1 MSLVNQMLK
10 DLETRRAPEM
20 GGEAVLRDLSSGRP
34 HTADARSRMP
44 VLVAGGLIATLILA
58 AAGYWFA
65 QKSTI
70 PGQISQLPSPQSALS
85 AAVVTGE
92 REARP
97 EVVDAGTPN
106 PVVGTPILL
115 PEKATTGSETAEK
128 PEPESVTPAQTP
140 APPAPVAATMPAV
153 EEAPPAPLPTKPA
166 REVVAM
172 AKSPPAPRS
181 APVMERVTRPQSS
194 REKAQNAYLKGADL
208 VRLNRL
214 SEAETSLRSA
224 LALDPDLIEAREIL
238 AAVLLRSQRSD
249 EAERVLWLGLERN
262 KGAYSLARIYARIL
276 VERNEV
282 DAAIQVLET
291 SLPAPALDP
300 EFYGLLAALY
310 QRVAEHAKAAEAYR
324 RVLAITPERGIWWTG
339 LGISL
344 EQLSRSSEAF
354 QAYRRA
360 RGSSGM
366 APQLLSFVDGR
377 LEVLGAKQ

>member
-20 GGEAVLRDLSSGRP
+20 GGEAVLRDLSTGRP
-34 HTADARSRMP
+34 HTAGARSRMP
-44 VLVAGGLIATLILA
+44 ALVAGGLVATLSLA

-65 QKSTI
+65 QKSIT
-70 PGQISQLPSPQSALS
+70 PVQITQPPSLHSALP
-85 AAVVTGE
+85 AAVIAGE

-97 EVVDAGTPN
+97 EAVDAVTPN
-106 PVVGTPILL
+106 PLVETAIFPL
-115 PEKATTGSETAEK
+115 KQATTGSEAVEK
-128 PEPESVTPAQTP
+128 TEAESVTPAQTT
-140 APPAPVAATMPAV
+140 APPAPMAATMPAV
-153 EEAPPAPLPTKPA
+153 EEAPPAPMPTKPA
-166 REVVAM
+166 REVIAT
-172 AKSPPAPRS
+172 AKAPPAPRS
-181 APVMERVTRPQSS
+181 APLMERVTRPQSS
-194 REKAQNAYLKGADL
+194 REKAQSAYLKGADL

-214 SEAETSLRSA
+214 GEAETSLRSA

-282 DAAIQVLET
+282 DAAIQVLEA

-377 LEVLGAKQ
+377 LEVLRVKQ